1 MIHTHDVNIHRIEK
15 ATPDDESG
23 FSYGLCVIN
32 QRGKPLQFQL
42 LLLLYT
48 QDVHR
53 LC

>member
-15 ATPDDESG
+15 TTPDDESG

-32 QRGKPLQFQL
+32 QKGDPLQL
-42 LLLLYT
+42 LLWSYT